1 VQAARELRDRWSE
14 AAEMRPASAG
24 KYDPARQIEARSQ
37 IEANARV
44 TPKLLAA

>member
-37 IEANARV
+37 IEAHAPSVRKRLV
-44 TPKLLAA
+44 A